1 MATNEGKS
9 NLFYQRELN
18 SFETGLLLVRS
29 ARGGG
34 LLGPAGLHVRFV
46 VCLKK
51 NGCSIGWWGGRP
63 VRLQRGRSNDISMK
77 KLFADGSQ

>member
-9 NLFYQRELN
+9 DLFFPRELN

-34 LLGPAGLHVRFV
+34 LLGPAGLHMYSTFHRK
-46 VCLKK
+46 CEEKTGALL
-51 NGCSIGWWGGRP
+51 GG
-63 VRLQRGRSNDISMK
+63 G
-77 KLFADGSQ
+77 G